1 MATAPFDTLRIAQ
14 ALRDAGFDEKQS
26 EAIVSAIQDS
36 QGRIAENLVTKSDL
50 FAVESRLETKI
61 LELRADMYRALWMQ
75 GGALVMIMVAL
86 FTLFRLLE

>member
-36 QGRIAENLVTKSDL
+36 LGQNVANRDDL
-50 FAVESRLETKI
+50 FAVKSHLETKI
-61 LELRADMYRALWMQ
+61 VELRADMYRALWIQ
-75 GGALVMIMVAL
+75 GAGLVMIMVAL
-86 FTLFRLLE
+86 FTLFRAF

>member
-36 QGRIAENLVTKSDL
+36 LGDNVATKSDL
-50 FAVESRLETKI
+50 SELSTKTD
-61 LELRADMYRALWMQ
+61 LAELRADMYRALWIQ
-75 GGALVMIMVAL
+75 GAGFVMIMVGL
-86 FTLFRLLE
+86 FTLFRAF

>member
-36 QGRIAENLVTKSDL
+36 LGENVATKSDVSEL
-50 FAVESRLETKI
+50 ATKTGL